1 MVSRLAHNQKDGGSS
16 PPSATN
22 RKKDRWKK
30 MLFKKIHESK
40 MPFILKLILYIVL
53 LITVVYWALWIA
65 YKLID
70 GVRALLHLFTD
81 KGHFWFMILFMVFLA
96 LGAMVVMEYV
106 VDVGYKPISLV
117 LEWIRDKYE
126 LVKAY
131 VENLMNS
138 IKGVGMSEQ

>member
-1 MVSRLAHNQKDGGSS
+1 
-16 PPSATN
+16 
-22 RKKDRWKK
+22 
-30 MLFKKIHESK
+30 
-40 MPFILKLILYIVL
+40 
-53 LITVVYWALWIA
+53 
-65 YKLID
+65 
-70 GVRALLHLFTD
+70 
-81 KGHFWFMILFMVFLA
+81 
-96 LGAMVVMEYV
+96 MEYV

>member
-1 MVSRLAHNQKDGGSS
+1 
-16 PPSATN
+16 
-22 RKKDRWKK
+22 